1 MKKGNGIG
9 NAKGNNINN
18 AEDNG
23 ISNAKGN
30 STNNAKDSIVIEF
43 LKMYWYNYILGIA
56 FLLLSS
62 YIQTLVPKYLGII
75 IDLLEETEID
85 KNRIMYYIGMI
96 MMTAVAA
103 FAARFIWRY
112 FIMGNARNMECFLR
126 MKLLKHLQRMSVSFF
141 NARKTGDLMAY
152 AVNDIG
158 AVRQTFGPGVALMV
172 NGLGLG
178 LLSIFSMV
186 RVVHPRLTVLAL
198 LPIPIIIVIIIKMGG
213 TIRSRFKTVQKN
225 FAAVSSRIQEN
236 ISGIRVIKSYVQ
248 EDLEVDRFERLNSEM
263 KQSNIEMV
271 KASALL
277 SPLIQIFFGISF
289 MINLIYGSS
298 LVKAGEISLGDFTA
312 FNGYLA
318 MIMMPVISIG
328 RIINVFQRGMASY
341 RRLGEIFGVE
351 PEIADSVPE
360 GAAREIQRLKGDI
373 EFRNLSFKYPNQ
385 SEYALKDISLRLES
399 GRILGIIGKTGC
411 GKTTLANLLLRLYNA
426 EPGRVFIDG
435 RDINEYTLEALREN
449 IGYVPQDN
457 FLFSASIYEN
467 IRFFNDQYGDDDIEN
482 ASKYSMIYDTIIE
495 EFPKKF
501 ETVIGERGVNLSGGQ
516 KQRISIARAIIKNPA
531 IYILDDALS
540 AVDTQTEE
548 SILKNLKQVMAGKTG
563 IIIAHRI
570 SAIKHADL
578 IAVMDHGRII
588 EMGTHEELLENEGL
602 YREMYRQQHEKTQGR
617 EDGEYDYAD
626 ETEEYA

>member
-1 MKKGNGIG
+1 MKKGKGIG
-9 NAKGNNINN
+9 NV
-18 AEDNG
+18 
-23 ISNAKGN
+23 
-30 STNNAKDSIVIEF
+30 KDTIVIEF
-43 LKMYWYNYILGIA
+43 LKMYWYNYILGIV

-75 IDLLEETEID
+75 IDLLEEAEID
-85 KNRIMYYIGMI
+85 KNRILYYIGMI
-96 MMTAVAA
+96 LLTSVGA
-103 FAARFIWRY
+103 FAVRFIWRY

-126 MKLLKHLQRMSVSFF
+126 MKLLKHLQRMSVSFY

-158 AVRQTFGPGVALMV
+158 AVRQTFGPGVALIV

-198 LPIPIIIVIIIKMGG
+198 LPIPVVVIVIVKMGG
-213 TIRSRFKTVQKN
+213 VIRSRFRTVQKN
-225 FAAVSSRIQEN
+225 FAAISDRIQEN
-236 ISGIRVIKSYVQ
+236 ISGIRVIKTYVQ
-248 EDLEVDRFERLNSEM
+248 EDGEVDRFEWLNNEM

-271 KASALL
+271 RVSSLL

-318 MIMMPVISIG
+318 MIMMPIISIG

-341 RRLGEIFGVE
+341 RRLGEIFSVE
-351 PEIADSVPE
+351 PEIADSIPE
-360 GAAREIQRLKGDI
+360 GDSKEIPRLKGEI
-373 EFRNLSFKYPNQ
+373 KFKGLSFKYPNQ
-385 SEYALKDISLRLES
+385 SEYALKDINLRLES
-399 GRILGIIGKTGC
+399 GHTLGIIGKTGC
-411 GKTTLANLLLRLYNA
+411 GKTTLANLLLRLYSV
-426 EPGRVFIDG
+426 EPGMILIDG
-435 RDINEYTLEALREN
+435 RDINEYTLEVLREN

-467 IRFFNDQYGDDDIEN
+467 IRFFNEQYGDDDIEN
-482 ASKYSMIYDTIIE
+482 ASKYSMIYDTIME
-495 EFPKKF
+495 EFPKRF

-548 SILKNLKQVMAGKTG
+548 SIINNLKQVMAGKTG
-563 IIIAHRI
+563 IIIGHRI
-570 SAIKHADL
+570 SAIKHADI

-588 EMGTHEELLENEGL
+588 EMGTHKELLENEGL
-602 YREMYRQQHEKTQGR
+602 YRELYRQQHEKIQNRG
-617 EDGEYDYAD
+617 DGGFEYTD
-626 ETEEYA
+626 EIEEYA